1 MTDQD
6 TTSTAQLAQP
16 IDLPCGS
23 RIKNRFF
30 KSAMHEAMATRDHAP
45 TERFATLYRRWA
57 EGGAGVLMI
66 GNVMVDDT
74 QLGEPDNV
82 ALEDDHN
89 LAVFRSWAE
98 AATVNDT
105 HCWVQF
111 NHPGRQSPAT
121 INPRPWAPSAGR
133 LEGEYGKFFA
143 EPRELGREQ
152 IHDIEHRF
160 AHAARLAK
168 QAGFTGVQLHGAHGY
183 LINQFL
189 SPLDNHHT
197 DEYGGSLD
205 NRMRFLVETYQAV
218 REAVGPSFPRGS
230 QAQLVGRPARRIFRR
245 RVPASHPT
253 SCRSRS

>member
-121 INPRPWAPSAGR
+121 IIRV
-133 LEGEYGKFFA
+133 
-143 EPRELGREQ
+143 LGLP
-152 IHDIEHRF
+152 
-160 AHAARLAK
+160 A
-168 QAGFTGVQLHGAHGY
+168 QAGSRANTANSSPSRANWAANRYTTSSIASRTPPVWPNRLDSPACNCMAHTA
-183 LINQFL
+183 I
-189 SPLDNHHT
+189 
-197 DEYGGSLD
+197 
-205 NRMRFLVETYQAV
+205 
-218 REAVGPSFPRGS
+218 
-230 QAQLVGRPARRIFRR
+230 
-245 RVPASHPT
+245 
-253 SCRSRS
+253 